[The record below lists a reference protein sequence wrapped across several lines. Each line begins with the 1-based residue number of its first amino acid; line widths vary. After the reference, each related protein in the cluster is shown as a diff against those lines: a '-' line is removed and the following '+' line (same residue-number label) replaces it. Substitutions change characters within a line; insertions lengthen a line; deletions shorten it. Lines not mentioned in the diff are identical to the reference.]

1 MPREDETPLQAEERR
16 MLAVSSIQAL
26 ALDYDIGDHE
36 MLKGSILLK
45 VILRTVP
52 TLHSVPNLWL
62 EPSLFNTNPV
72 WYGYSCVAE
81 VGGVFPPLIF
91 SCW

>member
-1 MPREDETPLQAEERR
+1 MPREDETPLQGEEKR

-45 VILRTVP
+45 AINTCWSDL
-52 TLHSVPNLWL
+52 SSI
-62 EPSLFNTNPV
+62 PSR
-72 WYGYSCVAE
+72 AE
-81 VGGVFPPLIF
+81 
-91 SCW
+91 